1 MSTYLSPGK
10 KETID
15 ISQLD
20 VPPFVKEY
28 LNYTLAIKNLSPN
41 TVNTYYVQIRD
52 FLRWT
57 ECRHMPNITEE
68 HFHEVMVGSVP
79 FSVIEGTTRRDILE
93 YLSFC
98 TTILHNSASSRG
110 TKISALNGFFTYFST
125 FMGKLPKNP
134 MEGIDAP
141 RKEKK
146 LPKYLNLEQS
156 LHMLE
161 AVKNEP
167 VSYFPSRDYC
177 MLTFFLNCGMRRSE
191 LIKIDCKDITDNR
204 LVLRGKGRKERVIYL
219 NDACLV
225 ALQEYLPE
233 RNAIISQKAEPA
245 LFISRNTRHRI
256 TDRRVHQLVE
266 KMLLVSGLS
275 GMGFSP
281 HKLRHTAATLMY
293 QKGGVDVLTLKE
305 VLGHESI
312 STTQIYTHLDQESVK
327 DAVSRSPLANVGV
340 PQKVNDIDLTE
351 S

>member
-10 KETID
+10 KESID

-20 VPPFVKEY
+20 VPPYVKEY
-28 LNYTLAIKNLSPN
+28 LNYTLAIKNLSAN
-41 TVNTYYVQIRD
+41 TINTYYVQLRD

-57 ECRHMPNITEE
+57 ECRRVPDISADDFRELK
-68 HFHEVMVGSVP
+68 VCAVP
-79 FSVIEGTTRRDILE
+79 FSVIESITRSDILE

-98 TTILHNSASSRG
+98 ATVLQNSASSRG
-110 TKISALNGFFTYFST
+110 TKISVLNGFFTYFT
-125 FMGKLPKNP
+125 TYMNKLKQNPLDGIEAPKKP
-134 MEGIDAP
+134 KA
-141 RKEKK
+141 

-156 LHMLE
+156 IHMLDT
-161 AVKNEP
+161 VKNEP
-167 VSYFPSRDYC
+167 VSHFPSRDYC

-191 LIKIDCKDITDNR
+191 LIKINIKDITDDR
-204 LVLRGKGRKERVIYL
+204 LILRGKGRKERIIYL
-219 NDACLV
+219 NDACLA
-225 ALQEYLPE
+225 ALLEYLPE
-233 RNAIISQKAEPA
+233 RNAIISPKVEPA

-256 TDRRVHQLVE
+256 TDRRVHQLIE

-312 STTQIYTHLDQESVK
+312 STTQIYTHLDQEAVK

-340 PQKVNDIDLTE
+340 PPKN
-351 S
+351 